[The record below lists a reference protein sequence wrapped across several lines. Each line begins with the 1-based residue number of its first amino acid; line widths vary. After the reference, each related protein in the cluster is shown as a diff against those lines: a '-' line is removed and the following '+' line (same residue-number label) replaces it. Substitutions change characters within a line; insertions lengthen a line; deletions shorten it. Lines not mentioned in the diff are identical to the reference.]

1 MKTIA
6 LVIENSREYG
16 RNMIRGIA
24 AFGQLRRD
32 WRLKLV
38 TPGELVVT
46 GALDGY
52 SGVIARVADARIL
65 QRLKAANLP
74 VVDVFAHFTQ
84 TDFIRVDTDHAKLG
98 RRAADYFLSKGYTSF
113 AYCGYDGTAYS
124 DLRRD
129 AFAARLAEAG
139 HTCAIYAHKEL
150 PDDSV
155 VFNERPSTTK
165 NVTLIARWLQSL
177 SFPTA
182 VFCANDLRALQIL
195 HVANDLGI
203 DVPRQAAILGT
214 DNDTLLCTFSNPP
227 LSSLDP
233 NAHGVGY
240 AAARLLQTAMDNQL
254 THKRRPTFRVQ
265 PGELYERTS
274 TEHHP
279 ITPEWFADALVHID
293 RNLSRPITAADVVA
307 VTGKSSTAVE
317 KRFRAAFNLSVGRYI
332 LTLKMQES
340 ARLLSRGNLSVKEV
354 AARTGFNSPQYF
366 CRAYRSYYGHTPRQ
380 TQ

>member
-32 WRLKLV
+32 WRLRLV
-38 TPGELVVT
+38 TPAELVVT

-65 QRLKAANLP
+65 QCLKAANLP

-227 LSSLDP
+227 LSSRDP

>member
-32 WRLKLV
+32 WRLRLV
-38 TPGELVVT
+38 TPAELMVT

-52 SGVIARVADARIL
+52 SGVIARVADSRIL

-380 TQ
+380 AQ

>member
-32 WRLKLV
+32 WRLRLV
-38 TPGELVVT
+38 TPAELVVT

-65 QRLKAANLP
+65 QCLKAANLP

-366 CRAYRSYYGHTPRQ
+366 CRAYRSYYGHPPRQ
-380 TQ
+380 AQ

>member
-32 WRLKLV
+32 WRLRLV
-38 TPGELVVT
+38 TPAELVVT

-52 SGVIARVADARIL
+52 SGVIARVADSRIL

-380 TQ
+380 AQ

>member
-32 WRLKLV
+32 WRLRLV
-38 TPGELVVT
+38 TPAELVVT

-65 QRLKAANLP
+65 QCLKAANLP

-139 HTCAIYAHKEL
+139 HT
-150 PDDSV
+150 
-155 VFNERPSTTK
+155 
-165 NVTLIARWLQSL
+165 
-177 SFPTA
+177 
-182 VFCANDLRALQIL
+182 
-195 HVANDLGI
+195 
-203 DVPRQAAILGT
+203 PRQA
-214 DNDTLLCTFSNPP
+214 
-227 LSSLDP
+227 
-233 NAHGVGY
+233 
-240 AAARLLQTAMDNQL
+240 Q
-254 THKRRPTFRVQ
+254 
-265 PGELYERTS
+265 
-274 TEHHP
+274 
-279 ITPEWFADALVHID
+279 
-293 RNLSRPITAADVVA
+293 
-307 VTGKSSTAVE
+307 
-317 KRFRAAFNLSVGRYI
+317 
-332 LTLKMQES
+332 
-340 ARLLSRGNLSVKEV
+340 
-354 AARTGFNSPQYF
+354 
-366 CRAYRSYYGHTPRQ
+366 
-380 TQ
+380 

>member
-32 WRLKLV
+32 WRLRLV
-38 TPGELVVT
+38 TPAELVVT

-203 DVPRQAAILGT
+203 DIPRQAAILGT

-240 AAARLLQTAMDNQL
+240 AAARLLQAAMDNPL

-279 ITPEWFADALVHID
+279 IAPEWFADALVHID

-380 TQ
+380 AQ

>member
-32 WRLKLV
+32 WRLRLV
-38 TPGELVVT
+38 TPAELVVT

-52 SGVIARVADARIL
+52 SGVIARVADSRIL

-293 RNLSRPITAADVVA
+293 RNLSRPITAADVIA

-380 TQ
+380 AQ

>member
-24 AFGQLRRD
+24 AFGQLWRD
-32 WRLKLV
+32 WRLRLV
-38 TPGELVVT
+38 TPAELVVT

-65 QRLKAANLP
+65 QCLKAANLP

-380 TQ
+380 AQ

>member
-32 WRLKLV
+32 GRLRLV
-38 TPGELVVT
+38 TPAELVVT

-65 QRLKAANLP
+65 QCLKAANLP

-380 TQ
+380 AQ